1 VRCHGVVA
9 TIVGDDGSQRI
20 TGTSHR
26 DVIAARGGDDFVDG
40 KGGNDLICG
49 GKGRDFLT
57 GGAGDDQVYG
67 GLDRISSTDEGTTE
81 RVGDRLDG
89 GRGRDLLVPG
99 HDVRP
104 ADEIARDVISWESS
118 RAAVRID
125 LTSGTA
131 SGNGTDRILGHT
143 FAVVGSAFG
152 DVINGSPRGDPGQR
166 RSGL

>member
-1 VRCHGVVA
+1 
-9 TIVGDDGSQRI
+9 
-20 TGTSHR
+20 
-26 DVIAARGGDDFVDG
+26 
-40 KGGNDLICG
+40 
-49 GKGRDFLT
+49 
-57 GGAGDDQVYG
+57 
-67 GLDRISSTDEGTTE
+67 
-81 RVGDRLDG
+81 
-89 GRGRDLLVPG
+89 VPG